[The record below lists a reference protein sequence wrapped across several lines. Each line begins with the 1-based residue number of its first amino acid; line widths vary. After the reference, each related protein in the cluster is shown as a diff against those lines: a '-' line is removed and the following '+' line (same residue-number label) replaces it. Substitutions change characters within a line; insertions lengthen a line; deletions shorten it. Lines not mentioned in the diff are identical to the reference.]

1 MSRMKD
7 TNQDRKTIVSAIND
21 ILETTWTEYEFRYGK
36 EIDVPPLWRP
46 HINYLIRKYKEHA
59 WIITRNIIISS
70 EYPRAR
76 RDYLV
81 FLNPMFLKVPS
92 ELRSVSIRA

>member
-1 MSRMKD
+1 MKEVHEE
-7 TNQDRKTIVSAIND
+7 RKIIVSAIND
-21 ILETTWTEYEFRYGK
+21 ILETTWTEYEFKHGK
-36 EIDVPPLWRP
+36 EIDVPPSWRT
-46 HINYLIRKYKEHA
+46 HINYLIRKYKENA

-81 FLNPMFLKVPS
+81 FLNPMFLKVPH
-92 ELRSVSIRA
+92 ELRSVSIIGS